1 MVSVAWLYDDM
12 GEEQDYSPRGIYA
25 DMAVIVRLTVAPSE
39 FQLGRILELQ
49 DGATIALETLVPVDG
64 QRVPSFR
71 LLGSTRQ
78 EFGTE
83 IERHPAV
90 DELEALTT
98 TEDGILYALTW
109 DASNDTLLT
118 GIEEADA
125 RLLEGSGSSSEWS
138 FEIRFPTHEAASRF
152 QAHCTDNGLRIGIDG
167 VYNPTV
173 PEAGVWGLLT
183 DPQREAM
190 IAAIENGYYDIPRN
204 ISTADLGDQLGISD
218 QAVTERLRRGVSTLA
233 VNTMLAEPN
242 S

>member
-1 MVSVAWLYDDM
+1 
-12 GEEQDYSPRGIYA
+12 
-25 DMAVIVRLTVAPSE
+25 MAVIVRLTVAPSE
-39 FQLGRILELQ
+39 FQLGRILSLQ
-49 DGATIALETLVPVDG
+49 DGATITLETLVPVDG

-78 EFGTE
+78 EFGSE
-83 IERHPAV
+83 IRRHPAV

-98 TEDGILYALTW
+98 TEDGILYALTC

-118 GIEEADA
+118 GIETADA
-125 RLLEGSGSSSEWS
+125 QLLKGSGSSSEWS

-152 QAHCTDNGLRIGIDG
+152 QAYCTDNGLRIDVDG

-190 IAAIENGYYDIPRN
+190 IAAVENGYYDIPRN

-233 VNTMLAEPN
+233 ANTMLAEPN